1 MSAETSFWAVVVRRL
16 RQLSR
21 PVARGMGFIRR
32 LAPASRK
39 EREVATK
46 RANQI
51 RGRVQELQST
61 DRPVESRPRDPK
73 VGTANEPSK
82 IVQTPVPRPE
92 ASPSRQGGEA
102 SEPSGRRIAPSL
114 GPFRNKRLEQEV
126 VAIGLAA
133 ERHAKALVLEA
144 FQRRGG
150 TYDRRINIPL
160 LVSDLGLARA
170 VELSATCVEA
180 LSRDRFRSVFPRPD
194 DAAYEELL
202 RVMEARRWSVRPRS
216 GAQ

>member
-1 MSAETSFWAVVVRRL
+1 MSAETSMWAAVVRSL
-16 RQLSR
+16 SQLSR
-21 PVARGMGFIRR
+21 PIVRGLGFVRR

-46 RANQI
+46 RATQI

-61 DRPVESRPRDPK
+61 GQSLKSPPDAPKDSAAHKPSEFVRPPAPK
-73 VGTANEPSK
+73 
-82 IVQTPVPRPE
+82 PE
-92 ASPSRQGGEA
+92 APSWHDEGA
-102 SEPSGRRIAPSL
+102 SEPSARNVAQPL

-126 VAIGLAA
+126 AAIGLAA
-133 ERHAKALVLEA
+133 ERYAKAVVLEA

-150 TYDRRINIPL
+150 VYDRRINVPL
-160 LVSDLGLARA
+160 LISDLGMARA

-180 LSRDRFRSVFPRPD
+180 LSRDRLRSVFSRPD

-202 RVMEARRWSVRPRS
+202 RVMEARRWAVRRRNA
-216 GAQ
+216 AQ